1 MTVEGFAEPPE
12 MTAEG
17 SEEPSAQPVPP
28 SDGASQKTPSL
39 CYPPGHFYSPI
50 GDPADLLERADTIW
64 DPSPVALGIDFRRT
78 EHERIL
84 TEVFPK
90 FIRDYQYPETE
101 SETSKPYDFYT
112 GNSQFGWLDARSLFV
127 FLREQP
133 PRRMIEVG
141 SGFSSLLTA
150 DVNHRYLHDSIEF
163 ECIEPYP
170 RPFLEQGI
178 PGINRLI
185 RDRVERL
192 DPQFFTKLEAGDI
205 LFIDSSHVA
214 KIGSDVNFLYFEVLP
229 RLKPGV
235 RVHIHDIFLPY
246 EYPKYWMTD
255 ENRSWNEQYLLRAL
269 LMYSNAFRVSFGCCY
284 AFFDLPDLV
293 ASALG
298 VGPLE
303 IYGGGSFWIERT

>member
-1 MTVEGFAEPPE
+1 MSAEPSE
-12 MTAEG
+12 STAEVSAEP
-17 SEEPSAQPVPP
+17 SEETPP
-28 SDGASQKTPSL
+28 ASGEPLPKTTPIL

-64 DPSPVALGIDFRRT
+64 APSPVALGIDFRRA

-90 FIRDYQYPETE
+90 FIGDYRYPDAEA
-101 SETSKPYDFYT
+101 ETSEPYDFYT
-112 GNSQFGWLDARSLFV
+112 RNSQFSWLDARTLFV
-127 FLREQP
+127 LLRDQP

-150 DVNHRYLHDSIEF
+150 DVNRRYLDSSIEF

-170 RPFLEQGI
+170 RPFLEQGV

-185 RDRVERL
+185 RERVERL
-192 DPQFFTKLEAGDI
+192 DPEFFTKLEAGDV

-269 LMYSNAFRVSFGCCY
+269 LMYSNAFRVTFGCCY
-284 AFFDLPDLV
+284 AFFELPDLL

-303 IYGGGSFWIERT
+303 IYGGGSFWMERM